1 MIESLSV
8 RAVAQRASKYSPEDD
23 EDNVGDCLISCE
35 MENLSQV
42 SEYKFIRA
50 VAQRASKYSP
60 EDDEDNVGDCLISC
74 EMENLSQVREQ

>member
-1 MIESLSV
+1 MPLVLFIFFRHRLLRHTVLVNMIESLSV

-42 SEYKFIRA
+42 
-50 VAQRASKYSP
+50 
-60 EDDEDNVGDCLISC
+60 
-74 EMENLSQVREQ
+74 REQ